1 MKSDFL
7 KKYLAVLLLA
17 AVFLLSFHHHDDTG
31 IHHDCPIYLL
41 KSDLVSSDI
50 PQISLLG
57 ELEFFA
63 QPIIALPTSYHPAF
77 LHRGYTSR
85 APPVLS

>member
-17 AVFLLSFHHHDDTG
+17 AVFLSSFHHHDDTG

-41 KSDLVSSDI
+41 KSDLVSPDI
-50 PQISLLG
+50 PHISLLG
-57 ELEFFA
+57 ESEFFT
-63 QPIIALPTSYHPAF
+63 QTIAIFPKSYHPIS

-85 APPVLS
+85 APPPLS

>member
-17 AVFLLSFHHHDDTG
+17 AVFLSSFHHHDDAG

-57 ELEFFA
+57 EFDFFT
-63 QPIIALPTSYHPAF
+63 QPIVALPKSYHPAF
-77 LHRGYTSR
+77 LNRGYTSR
-85 APPVLS
+85 APPLLS